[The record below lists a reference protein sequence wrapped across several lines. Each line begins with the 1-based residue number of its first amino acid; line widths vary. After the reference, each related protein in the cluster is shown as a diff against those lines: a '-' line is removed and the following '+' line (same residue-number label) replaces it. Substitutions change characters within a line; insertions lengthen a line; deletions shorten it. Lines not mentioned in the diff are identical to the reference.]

1 MRGSF
6 AICFSLLLLTL
17 PAITS
22 AQADGSR
29 PLATSHPLPLSLASD
44 PSRPLFKVGISGGFT
59 GAHMLASVY
68 RDGRVLT
75 VRRGV
80 GNSGAP
86 LETRVPLSVSA
97 VVAVFKAAQRSH
109 VFAIPRAVQDA
120 VFGADIPV
128 LSFSISTTRGQR
140 SVHAMGGETSHA
152 AGSQAFF
159 PIWSLLYAIAG
170 YPPQIQGMT
179 EAGFATSEHIAWMS

>member
-1 MRGSF
+1 
-6 AICFSLLLLTL
+6 
-17 PAITS
+17 
-22 AQADGSR
+22 
-29 PLATSHPLPLSLASD
+29 
-44 PSRPLFKVGISGGFT
+44 
-59 GAHMLASVY
+59 
-68 RDGRVLT
+68 
-75 VRRGV
+75 
-80 GNSGAP
+80 
-86 LETRVPLSVSA
+86 

-140 SVHAMGGETSHA
+140 SVQAMGGETSHA

-170 YPPQIQGMT
+170 YPPQIQRMT
-179 EAGFATSEHIAWMS
+179 EANANHAGKQRNPLGGRSLSDWRGDATPEVKR